1 MKYLIYELFSG
12 VGFCNQLFSLET
24 AIYLSNILDRKLILL
39 VKYPLCHCGSSSW
52 DYGNF
57 LDFFSD
63 DYKQFLPHGIDVYY
77 KNIPVEI
84 LDIIKNKSICQE
96 LPFRNKLSHIVIV
109 DNKLAKDKSKLK
121 DFCHNRT
128 LFMIDFS
135 IFNKREYLYTNKS
148 NASRCF
154 YNFYTTQENY
164 ILMSKICESLTHLN
178 KSFNLLNYNLN
189 YNYISVHLR
198 LGDRR
203 HSKET
208 IDNNSRKFYD
218 SLKKQLNTYSKNKK
232 IILMADRQD
241 GEMIKKLKEDY
252 SIIFTEDILKT
263 IHKNDYFKHYKRQEV
278 VDFLIQQQ
286 ICANGELLIGYE
298 GSTVSNYIHYLNYI
312 HFKDTQL
319 YVNRTIHTEQ
329 NKYTWMLNDVYG
341 PKIAFGLF
349 FPENIIRTNVKIIT
363 LTNDGY
369 KQLTD
374 NLLYSMKLL
383 GIDKQLKIY
392 CIGDDCYQHYKFK
405 NSFNEVEKID
415 TEDYL
420 KNWIEYRSC
429 QNKDIEGKKQWATI
443 TSYKLFCIYNEL
455 IKDND
460 IIFIDGD
467 IVFEKNPFYHL
478 LENIK
483 DNDLLIQ
490 NDNQSYNERQFC
502 TGFFYMKSNEIT
514 KKITNFEEIKKNI
527 DQFQND
533 QQYLRRYEK
542 ELKVEYLS
550 LDLFPNG
557 KYWREKKPNNPY
569 IIHFNYD
576 VSEHKIKRMKQFK
589 KWYLDN
595 NIQPKTQIK
604 SVNKP
609 ELNKNEV
616 SSNLNDYMKDR
627 HIIIRQGYLTQSV
640 IHTEKIYNFINGYFK
655 DIHKIVNVLEIGFL
669 AGHSAEFFLNLNNN
683 INVTSI
689 DIGSFQSVK
698 YGKTY
703 IDLNYLRR
711 HKLIK
716 GASKVK
722 LLEMDKNIKY
732 DIIFIDGS
740 YEYDDVKLDIQYCKE
755 FAKPDTLLIVN
766 NVLKHS
772 EYIKY
777 WNKGPTKLWN
787 ENVKNNV
794 IKSLELI
801 DIEMGRGS
809 ALGNYNNIQYHP
821 SMNNSNTNVNYKSN
835 LIIKSNR
842 NTDLFSSLL
851 GIVYQAFINIKKD
864 KVPYIVW
871 NNPNYITNENDNIFN
886 YFFEQEDVTVSKYD
900 NNIFEDGIN
909 VSEILLM
916 AKTNNITFR
925 EQMNMMFH
933 KVCKIKE
940 NYIDLIDKLSN
951 EYDISNT
958 YGVQLNLNPHYLS
971 NIELKYGGINIS
983 LIQQYLK
990 SKDIYNIYFVTDCEN
1005 TYNNFSNDFNCYSNV
1020 TIRTKEN
1027 KENKK
1032 RAEEEF
1038 IEGYILSKSKFLYR
1052 LSSSVSIFAMIINP
1066 NLLYEDLLKTYK
1078 IDIMKENSLEFL
1090 VTQDF
1095 LEF

>member
-1 MKYLIYELFSG
+1 
-12 VGFCNQLFSLET
+12 
-24 AIYLSNILDRKLILL
+24 
-39 VKYPLCHCGSSSW
+39 
-52 DYGNF
+52 
-57 LDFFSD
+57 
-63 DYKQFLPHGIDVYY
+63 
-77 KNIPVEI
+77 
-84 LDIIKNKSICQE
+84 
-96 LPFRNKLSHIVIV
+96 
-109 DNKLAKDKSKLK
+109 
-121 DFCHNRT
+121 
-128 LFMIDFS
+128 
-135 IFNKREYLYTNKS
+135 
-148 NASRCF
+148 
-154 YNFYTTQENY
+154 
-164 ILMSKICESLTHLN
+164 
-178 KSFNLLNYNLN
+178 
-189 YNYISVHLR
+189 
-198 LGDRR
+198 
-203 HSKET
+203 
-208 IDNNSRKFYD
+208 
-218 SLKKQLNTYSKNKK
+218 
-232 IILMADRQD
+232 
-241 GEMIKKLKEDY
+241 
-252 SIIFTEDILKT
+252 
-263 IHKNDYFKHYKRQEV
+263 
-278 VDFLIQQQ
+278 
-286 ICANGELLIGYE
+286 
-298 GSTVSNYIHYLNYI
+298 
-312 HFKDTQL
+312 
-319 YVNRTIHTEQ
+319 
-329 NKYTWMLNDVYG
+329 
-341 PKIAFGLF
+341 
-349 FPENIIRTNVKIIT
+349 
-363 LTNDGY
+363 
-369 KQLTD
+369 
-374 NLLYSMKLL
+374 
-383 GIDKQLKIY
+383 
-392 CIGDDCYQHYKFK
+392 
-405 NSFNEVEKID
+405 
-415 TEDYL
+415 
-420 KNWIEYRSC
+420 
-429 QNKDIEGKKQWATI
+429 
-443 TSYKLFCIYNEL
+443 
-455 IKDND
+455 
-460 IIFIDGD
+460 
-467 IVFEKNPFYHL
+467 
-478 LENIK
+478 
-483 DNDLLIQ
+483 
-490 NDNQSYNERQFC
+490 
-502 TGFFYMKSNEIT
+502 
-514 KKITNFEEIKKNI
+514 
-527 DQFQND
+527 
-533 QQYLRRYEK
+533 
-542 ELKVEYLS
+542 
-550 LDLFPNG
+550 
-557 KYWREKKPNNPY
+557 
-569 IIHFNYD
+569 
-576 VSEHKIKRMKQFK
+576 
-589 KWYLDN
+589 
-595 NIQPKTQIK
+595 
-604 SVNKP
+604 
-609 ELNKNEV
+609 
-616 SSNLNDYMKDR
+616 
-627 HIIIRQGYLTQSV
+627 
-640 IHTEKIYNFINGYFK
+640 
-655 DIHKIVNVLEIGFL
+655 
-669 AGHSAEFFLNLNNN
+669 
-683 INVTSI
+683 
-689 DIGSFQSVK
+689 
-698 YGKTY
+698 
-703 IDLNYLRR
+703 
-711 HKLIK
+711 
-716 GASKVK
+716 
-722 LLEMDKNIKY
+722 
-732 DIIFIDGS
+732 
-740 YEYDDVKLDIQYCKE
+740 DVKLDIQYCKE

-1005 TYNNFSNDFNCYSNV
+1005 SYNNFSNDFNCYSNV